1 MNRHEIQCIGST
13 SIILEK
19 TEGND
24 IELTVEGDTKVCSF
38 VDGNVVWTEGD
49 DGYSKVLLSKN
60 NLNELV
66 DKLQEM
72 GQHD

>member
-19 TEGND
+19 TEDND

-38 VDGNVVWTEGD
+38 IDGNVVWTEGD
-49 DGYSKVLLSKN
+49 DGYSKVLLSKD
-60 NLNELV
+60 NL
-66 DKLQEM
+66 D
-72 GQHD
+72 